1 VSPDDPDAWL
11 ELLMARDQAL
21 AVRVMEVRR
30 SYARE
35 QFEYGSLERLAKRGA
50 EEGNL
55 RVMRAQAAR
64 SLARGAGGGGGGGGG
79 GGSCVHEK
87 GGVCVCYVCVCV
99 FVMFVCVFAMLV
111 CMGMLLRL
119 SLVE

>member
-1 VSPDDPDAWL
+1 MSPDDPDAWL

-35 QFEYGSLERLAKRGA
+35 QFEYGSLERLAKRGV

-64 SLARGAGGGGGGGGG
+64 SLARGAAAGSG
-79 GGSCVHEK
+79 GGSGGGADK
-87 GGVCVCYVCVCV
+87 GEGG
-99 FVMFVCVFAMLV
+99 AA
-111 CMGMLLRL
+111 GAGAEEEGKAGGGAA
-119 SLVE
+119 S